1 MSQPRLESRWGIRP
15 IRCAA
20 ASRAAQ
26 TGYEG
31 PPSSLPEGELA
42 TEVIGKDGKKRIEGK
57 STRQIAAEVGVSRS
71 TVQNVIDEPTEQ
83 NCSVETPAEV
93 IGKDGKKRKARKTE
107 CEQKIVELAQ
117 AGLGATAISK
127 QTGLS
132 RSTVRA
138 RLGKIAL
145 DTIQSEVD
153 ALPAH
158 CEEAKQV
165 LSLTAQQKLDKA
177 IELFE
182 QQKLVE
188 MQKEFQEELSKAVA
202 DKQASLDALIEKKR
216 QEDHAVK
223 ELRKQLEDAR
233 STVDRLMTYEEFKIV
248 RGLLHPDRYPDDLK
262 ERAGKA
268 FDIFNRLEKCVNPNI
283 GIAEL
288 RKRGWDH
295 LSPYGRRKAAV

>member
-1 MSQPRLESRWGIRP
+1 
-15 IRCAA
+15 
-20 ASRAAQ
+20 
-26 TGYEG
+26 
-31 PPSSLPEGELA
+31 
-42 TEVIGKDGKKRIEGK
+42 VKKRAEGK
-57 STRQIAAEVGVSRS
+57 SERQIAEEVGCSKSKVNKVINS
-71 TVQNVIDEPTEQ
+71 TGQKRPVDLPT
-83 NCSVETPAEV
+83 EV

-132 RSTVRA
+132 RSAVRA